1 MEQNG
6 IERNGTGQNG
16 TEQIEKNWKVEQD
29 VAKQSRANDSVVFQI
44 KEWVEYLEILQESR
58 RKQISL

>member
-29 VAKQSRANDSVVFQI
+29 VAKQSRANESVVFQI